1 MMLKS
6 ELMKTPFRIAVAAP
20 LLLASALAQSATP
33 EFEAASIRTNP
44 PQAGFHFAADSA
56 SGGPGTADPGM
67 FRCSKC
73 TLATLISKA
82 FDLRAY
88 QLPGKASLP
97 DTTFDITAKIP
108 AGATPEDFR
117 AMQQNLLK
125 ERFGLRYEFRE
136 KSLKGYHLVV
146 AKNGPKLTESTGQPM
161 PQPAAAAAWAGR
173 GGEAHSHSGPI
184 SFGGTGRFRANN
196 QTAADIARLLSDQLS
211 LPVEDQTGLKGKY
224 DLSLTWADTNSRDGG
239 HGGSD
244 FGGAGH
250 GDHGG
255 GAAAPQAAPGALS
268 GDSSAPALLDAVQQ
282 QLGLK
287 LVPSDQTVARILVIS
302 HIDPTPSAN

>member
-161 PQPAAAAAWAGR
+161 PQPAAAAAGPVEEARLTATADRSRSAEPVVFAPTIKPLPTLPACFPTSSVCRLKTRPVSRVSTTSRSHGR
-173 GGEAHSHSGPI
+173 TPTRAMAAMEVATLGERATATMEAARRPRRLRPA
-184 SFGGTGRFRANN
+184 RFRG
-196 QTAADIARLLSDQLS
+196 I
-211 LPVEDQTGLKGKY
+211 
-224 DLSLTWADTNSRDGG
+224 
-239 HGGSD
+239 
-244 FGGAGH
+244 
-250 GDHGG
+250 
-255 GAAAPQAAPGALS
+255 
-268 GDSSAPALLDAVQQ
+268 PALRRCSMRYSSNSV
-282 QLGLK
+282 
-287 LVPSDQTVARILVIS
+287 
-302 HIDPTPSAN
+302 